1 MAENKIESNSIDNTP
16 EESPDEES
24 NPIFAHSL
32 SRSEEAKERAKV
44 GAKQDDLDKN
54 KKCKIDPNIVEKGL
68 KSLDNPVL
76 RGSFSL
82 VLDKPTLEF
91 LENIAKMAFK
101 EVIEQELFDVT
112 LTSDYLD
119 TIHLSTDRA
128 KVQNKR
134 SGVYIIK
141 HVETGMCVV
150 GQTTNLKK
158 RFNQYTSRSTNPIFS
173 LTNKINKELYVAVQE
188 NLQKNLVFGQFM
200 QRYVAYCW
208 VDENKKPINV
218 FSLELINQKNY
229 LEHQLILALHEC
241 GLCYNTNDVAPQ
253 LVESPVL
260 PDPSLIGPAPLG
272 KVSSTSFPLPVV
284 GPKRGKP
291 FKVNNLYF
299 LTGQDYAKYR
309 ESLSV
314 SNRKHFLS
322 MPRLRLKL
330 CTNSNDSNNSTR
342 YLSDAEVQEAK
353 NKNLFVKPTC
363 AP

>member
-141 HVETGMCVV
+141 HVETGMCIV

-208 VDENKKPINV
+208 VDKNKKPINV